1 MKTMRTRIK
10 ELRARYDLTQDEL
23 AKKVGVR
30 RETILFIEKGNYNPS
45 LKLAHDI
52 AKALQTTID
61 DLFIFE
67 DSNKSSTSEGRQV
80 MVKSKDRI
88 GDEH

>member
-1 MKTMRTRIK
+1 MTTLRTRIK
-10 ELRARYDLTQDEL
+10 ELRARYDLTQEDL
-23 AKKVGVR
+23 AKRVGVR

-67 DSNKSSTSEGRQV
+67 ETKERQEKSDSN
-80 MVKSKDRI
+80 
-88 GDEH
+88 

>member
-1 MKTMRTRIK
+1 MRTMQTKIK
-10 ELRARYDLTQDEL
+10 ELRARYDLTQEDL

-67 DSNKSSTSEGRQV
+67 DA
-80 MVKSKDRI
+80 
-88 GDEH
+88 